1 MSWLRKLFGLGK
13 AGSLATV
20 VCPKCGLVVEG
31 DFPDNALFICVDC
44 NAVFHAKDC
53 QGNALIAS
61 GLEPTPPE
69 IEKYEVD
76 ERYTDLRQQILTTP
90 PSNLGLTASP
100 SSQVW
105 AVLMEMGTPE
115 AIVTLLTIADGTV
128 SLYFSNGGGIIGVG
142 QHEGPRK
149 ACLKLLAAAPDYLQ
163 HANPTL
169 NFPLPILGRTQFYFM
184 TFIGAF
190 KAEAA
195 EADLEKNLSPLS
207 PFYYQAQNVIT
218 EARLAEERTRGK
230 RAGKTR

>member
-1 MSWLRKLFGLGK
+1 MSWWRKLFGIGAK
-13 AGSLATV
+13 ETTV
-20 VCPKCGLVVEG
+20 VCPKCGLVVAG
-31 DFPDNALFICVDC
+31 DFPKNATFICADC
-44 NAVFHAKDC
+44 SAVFSAKDC
-53 QGNALIAS
+53 QGNGVFAA

-76 ERYTDLRQQILTTP
+76 EMYLDLRQQILTTH
-90 PSNLGLTASP
+90 PSNLGLKASP

-115 AIVTLLTIADGTV
+115 AIVTLVTVADGTV
-128 SLYFSNGGGIIGVG
+128 SLYFSTGGGIIGVG

-149 ACLKLLAAAPDYLQ
+149 ACLKLLAAASDCLQ
-163 HANPTL
+163 HANPTRD
-169 NFPLPILGRTQFYFM
+169 FPLPMIGRTQFYFM

-195 EADLEKNLSPLS
+195 DADLENNLSPLS
-207 PFYYQAQNVIT
+207 PFYCEAQKVIT

-230 RAGKTR
+230 RAGKTK